1 MKGEVMA
8 YTPLSAEALVR
19 AGESFRLVWVAGRRH
34 TARVMMVIKN
44 GRVVGPRG
52 VLEQHC
58 VVVENGRIKEVAPT
72 AQVLW
77 PEDAQVIDAHDEFV
91 AAGFVDMHVHGA
103 MGRDAMDG
111 TVEALAQIAKFHVAG
126 GTTAMTPTTTTHSS
140 EKIGAALQA
149 ISEARGHDFGGAQII
164 GAHIEGPYI
173 SRERGG
179 AQPRQYIRDPDPTE
193 YLSWLDREG
202 LVTQMTLAPELPG
215 ALELI
220 DALLEREILPS
231 GGHTA
236 ASGEEARTSVD
247 RGLCHAT
254 HLFNC
259 MSSMVKAG
267 AFRLPGALETFLA
280 DGRVMVELIADGKH
294 VHPELMRLAVRAKGV
309 DKVCLITD
317 ATAGAGLAEG
327 DKFLVGE
334 TPARVGAGVGM
345 TADGTSLAGSVSTM
359 IQMVRNMVELAG
371 VSLADAVRMAS
382 LNPARALGIGGR
394 KGSVEPRKDADV
406 VIFSGKFEVSK
417 TLVGGRVEYEA
428 KTT

>member
-1 MKGEVMA
+1 
-8 YTPLSAEALVR
+8 
-19 AGESFRLVWVAGRRH
+19 
-34 TARVMMVIKN
+34 MMVIKN

-58 VVVENGRIKEVAPT
+58 VVIDGGKIKQVAPT
-72 AQVLW
+72 SQVLW
-77 PEDAQVIDAHDEFV
+77 SEDAQVIDAHDEFV

-111 TVEALAQIAKFHVAG
+111 TVEALAQIAKFHAAG
-126 GTTAMTPTTTTHSS
+126 GTTAMTPTTTTHSAG
-140 EKIGAALQA
+140 KIDAALQA
-149 ISEARGHDFGGAQII
+149 IAEAIGHDFGGAQIV
-164 GAHIEGPYI
+164 GAHVEGPYI
-173 SRERGG
+173 SRERSG
-179 AQPRQYIRDPDPTE
+179 AQPAQFIREPNPAE
-193 YLSWLDREG
+193 YLAWLGREG

-259 MSSMVKAG
+259 MSSMVKVG
-267 AFRLPGALETFLA
+267 PFRVPGALEVFLA
-280 DGRVMVELIADGKH
+280 DERVMVELIADGKH
-294 VHPELMRLAVRAKGV
+294 VHPELMRLAVRAKGI

-317 ATAGAGLAEG
+317 ATAGAGLEEG
-327 DKFLVGE
+327 AKFLVGE
-334 TPARVGAGVGM
+334 TQAVVGDGVGM
-345 TADGTSLAGSVSTM
+345 IADGSSLAGSVSTM

-382 LNPARALGIGGR
+382 LR
-394 KGSVEPRKDADV
+394 
-406 VIFSGKFEVSK
+406 
-417 TLVGGRVEYEA
+417 
-428 KTT
+428 